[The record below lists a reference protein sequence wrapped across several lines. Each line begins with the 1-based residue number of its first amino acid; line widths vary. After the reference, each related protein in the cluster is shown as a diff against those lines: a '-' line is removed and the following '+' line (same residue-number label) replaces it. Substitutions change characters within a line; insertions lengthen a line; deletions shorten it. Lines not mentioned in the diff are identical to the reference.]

1 MEYRRLGRTGLL
13 VSTLGLGTGG
23 ASMLGQQQGLEQAGV
38 TALVR
43 RALDLGINLI
53 DTAPVYKRSELLLG
67 PALAGVPRDSYL
79 LATKFWPNRTGAL
92 QPTSALRASVEQS
105 LRRLKTDYLDLLYLH
120 SVEAERWQKVVEA
133 FQAELE
139 QLRRDGLVR
148 YLGLS
153 EAFHTDHQHLT
164 ARSVIPLGLFDV
176 VMVGYNLLS
185 PSASQQVFPL
195 ARAHDVG
202 VVAMCAARGALRRP
216 ERIREIAR
224 GWKQEGLLAEDAV
237 PDDDPLGWVLGP
249 WADSLT
255 AAGYKFAAADPAVSC
270 VLAGTGRIAHLEQ
283 NVAAVLGPPLPP
295 AIVQRAIELFGPVS
309 RCVNY

>member
-1 MEYRRLGRTGLL
+1 MEYRRLGRTGLR
-13 VSTLGLGTGG
+13 VSKLGLGTGG
-23 ASMLGQQQGLEQAGV
+23 ASMLGQQQGLDQTAV

-43 RALDLGINLI
+43 RALDLGVNLI
-53 DTAPVYKRSELLLG
+53 DTAPIYRQSERLLG
-67 PALAGVPRDSYL
+67 SALAGVPRESYL
-79 LATKFWPNRTGAL
+79 LATKFWPNRSGPL
-92 QPTSALRASVEQS
+92 QPTGALRASVERS

-120 SVEAERWQKVVEA
+120 SVEAARWRLTVDW

-148 YLGLS
+148 YLGMS
-153 EAFHTDHQHLT
+153 EAFHVDHQHRT
-164 ARSVIPLGLFDV
+164 ARAVIPLGLFEV
-176 VMVGYNLLS
+176 VMIGYNLLS
-185 PSASQQVFPL
+185 PAASQQVFPL

-202 VVAMCAARGALRRP
+202 VVVMCAARGALRRP
-216 ERIREIAR
+216 ERIREIVQ
-224 GWKQEGLLAEDAV
+224 GWKQERLLARDAV

-283 NVAAVLGPPLPP
+283 NVEAVLGPPLPP
-295 AIVQRAIELFGPVS
+295 AIVQRLIDLFGPVS